1 MNNVDGPVKRSS
13 QKVYRSR
20 PLERSYRLFPKKT
33 LKLDEIKYDP
43 SLDNNADGVYK
54 NRIDRQLYLYE
65 VKGFFEDEILVSI
78 NKNVSEEEYILEA
91 GYPIFKAMSIL
102 GIKETEVRVKIML
115 DREKATALTQKR
127 LEKQEKAIARF
138 KELDEKMEKLR
149 QLIQRCDSD
158 MYDLMQSVD
167 EDLQQQIKRA
177 HYISLNTPHIYKK
190 SLKVAINKEE

>member
-1 MNNVDGPVKRSS
+1 MNSVDKPVKRSS
-13 QKVYRSR
+13 QKVYRGR

-43 SLDNNADGVYK
+43 SLDDNVDGVYM
-54 NRIDRQLYLYE
+54 NRINRQLYLYE
-65 VKGFFEDEILVSI
+65 VNGFFEDEILVSI
-78 NKNVSEEEYILEA
+78 NKNASEEEYILEA
-91 GYPIFKAMSIL
+91 GYPVLKAMSIL

-115 DREKATALTQKR
+115 GREKAITLTKKR
-127 LEKQEKAIARF
+127 LEKQEKAVAKF

-149 QLIQRCDSD
+149 QIIRRCDSD

-167 EDLQQQIKRA
+167 EDLQQQIKEA

-190 SLKVAINKEE
+190 SLKVAVDKNE